1 MEIDKVIEIQMLIE
15 VLLEDINRIIIQM
28 VK

>member
-15 VLLEDINRIIIQM
+15 VLLEDINKIIIQM